1 MCGILGMYNP
11 KLGIENHKKKIINTL
26 HISNHRGPDEN
37 GTFFDSKNNF
47 SLGMNRLSI
56 VDIKNGHQPLFSND
70 GRYCIIFNGEIV
82 NSEEIK
88 DFPYRRGSY
97 LVCANGK
104 AIPTSF
110 WRNFLFY
117 YPFDPLNPTFTG
129 SWDSNTLN
137 DLNTLEKYHF
147 RITAEVIVGKEPKRY
162 SKDEQEAIMKRFMEG
177 VRKPNSYKSTS
188 VVYGESG
195 RNWLY
200 KFKNSENKKLSIRKN
215 YGFHLLSMTDN
226 NGNTFKGD
234 VDDRYLVM
242 FYCTNDYIVL
252 RAVEKINYRG
262 QVTNEFNE
270 NIELPTIFWI
280 REVGVKAEPPNMKKN
295 YEF

>member
-1 MCGILGMYNP
+1 MKTYLQ
-11 KLGIENHKKKIINTL
+11 KK
-26 HISNHRGPDEN
+26 
-37 GTFFDSKNNF
+37 
-47 SLGMNRLSI
+47 SLCF
-56 VDIKNGHQPLFSND
+56 LFSFLSLFT
-70 GRYCIIFNGEIV
+70 YEIV
-82 NSEEIK
+82 NSEQLK
-88 DFPYRRGSY
+88 DLPYKRGSY

-110 WRNFLFY
+110 WRNLLFNS
-117 YPFDPLNPTFTG
+117 PFDPLNPSFTG
-129 SWDSNTLN
+129 AWDSNTLN
-137 DLNTLEKYHF
+137 DLNTLEDYHL

-162 SKDEQEAIMKRFMEG
+162 SKDEQEVIMKRFMEG
-177 VRKPNSYKSTS
+177 VRIPTSYKSTS
-188 VVYGESG
+188 VVYGEFG

-200 KFKNSENKKLSIRKN
+200 KFKNSENKKLSIRKT
-215 YGFHLLSMTDN
+215 YGSHLLSMTDN
-226 NGNTFKGD
+226 KGNTFKGG

-252 RAVEKINYRG
+252 RAVEKINTGRG
-262 QVTNEFNE
+262 QATNEFNE